1 MSKRQWDNFG
11 TTWDNIGQQPLETTM
26 LNYKSER
33 DKKTNTG
40 NSALGKLSTLRGYI
54 YISHSDE
61 VYRRCCTWGFVS
73 CAVRQ
78 VIMSRRL
85 RPYYAGSPS
94 MPIGVRLTLVMK
106 WLVNNQVLASRVISS
121 TTRQVSFPTL
131 RSSLSL
137 TRTRGST
144 LVLTFDIAL
153 NNAWHSSSIV

>member
-1 MSKRQWDNFG
+1 
-11 TTWDNIGQQPLETTM
+11 M

-106 WLVNNQVLASRVISS
+106 
-121 TTRQVSFPTL
+121 
-131 RSSLSL
+131 
-137 TRTRGST
+137 
-144 LVLTFDIAL
+144 
-153 NNAWHSSSIV
+153 

>member
-1 MSKRQWDNFG
+1 
-11 TTWDNIGQQPLETTM
+11 M

-85 RPYYAGSPS
+85 RPYYAEKSFDAHRRKAYARYEV
-94 MPIGVRLTLVMK
+94 IG
-106 WLVNNQVLASRVISS
+106 
-121 TTRQVSFPTL
+121 
-131 RSSLSL
+131 
-137 TRTRGST
+137 
-144 LVLTFDIAL
+144 
-153 NNAWHSSSIV
+153 